1 MRLIYYNTCPL
12 CGSSNI
18 HQALT
23 AKDHTVSGEEFDIW
37 HCGHCTGR
45 FTQNVPSS
53 GRIGR
58 YYQSQEYISHSET
71 RKGLINRLY
80 HSVRKITLR
89 SKQNWVK
96 ASTGLKQ
103 GSLLD
108 IGSGTGAFI
117 HYMQQNGWN
126 ATGLEP
132 DEQARRNAKKLY
144 NMDAQPVEQLF
155 SLPSGSFDAITM
167 WHVMEHV
174 HEAHAY
180 LQHMSTLLKPDGVLL
195 IAVPNYTSLDA
206 DHYGAYWAAYDVP
219 RHLYHFSP
227 LAMQQLLQQH
237 HFRVAKKHP
246 MVFDAF
252 YVSLL
257 SEKYKT
263 GRSRLLTGFWNG
275 FRSYRKGLKNVD
287 LCSSIVYEC
296 RRAT

>member
-1 MRLIYYNTCPL
+1 MRLIYYNSCPL

-18 HQALT
+18 REVLT
-23 AKDHTVSGEEFDIW
+23 AQDYTVSGEKFDIW
-37 HCGHCTGR
+37 HCGHCAGR

-89 SKQNWVK
+89 SKHNWVK
-96 ASTGLKQ
+96 AATGLKN
-103 GSLLD
+103 GNLLD
-108 IGSGTGAFI
+108 IGSGTGAFL
-117 HYMQQNGWN
+117 HYMQQNGWK

-132 DEQARRNAKKLY
+132 DEQARGNALSLY
-144 NMDAQPVEQLF
+144 KVEAQPVEQLF
-155 SLPSGSFDAITM
+155 SLPAGSYDAITM
-167 WHVMEHV
+167 WHVLEHV
-174 HEAHAY
+174 HEVHAY
-180 LQHMSTLLKPDGVLL
+180 LQQIYTLLKPGGALL
-195 IAVPNYTSLDA
+195 IAVPNYTSPDA
-206 DHYGAYWAAYDVP
+206 EHYGPYWAAYDVP

-227 LAMQQLLQQH
+227 TAMEQLLAQH
-237 HFRVAKKHP
+237 HLSIVKKHP

-263 GRSRLLTGFWNG
+263 GRNRMLMGAING
-275 FRSYRKGLKNVD
+275 FRSYRKGLKD
-287 LCSSIVYEC
+287 TDRCSSIVYEIKKQK
-296 RRAT
+296 